1 MATSGKNE
9 TLGFPTLKWEEE
21 EQATRPMPLHEL
33 PRQVGIDN
41 AMAIIA
47 KRHERIAKAI
57 TVFWGSQD
65 CVDYMEKLVMS
76 GGDGFGNSGAVG
88 HHRQH
93 LRPAA
98 VVLHEQTWPHR
109 AGRQDAPDA
118 KRPDRLRRLEERRG
132 VVGQGRD
139 SPARGSRG

>member
-9 TLGFPTLKWEEE
+9 SLGFPPLKWDEE

-65 CVDYMEKLVMS
+65 FVDYMEKLVMS
-76 GGDGFGNSGAVG
+76 GGDGFGNARVG
-88 HHRQH
+88 FK
-93 LRPAA
+93 PE
-98 VVLHEQTWPHR
+98 VVSALMSLISLHE
-109 AGRQDAPDA
+109 
-118 KRPDRLRRLEERRG
+118 
-132 VVGQGRD
+132 RD
-139 SPARGSRG
+139 Q